1 MGIKVTSK
9 FTKKDSSTGSYS
21 NSGMNALID
30 TYFDAGKITQ
40 KPVKKVN
47 DLVETYT
54 TVFKDMKSLLEFTDE
69 TVNKNNHVSR
79 DQWCKDNNVSYE
91 RSHVEE

>member
-40 KPVKKVN
+40 KPVKKVK
-47 DLVETYT
+47 
-54 TVFKDMKSLLEFTDE
+54 TVAKIICFMWLFPQ
-69 TVNKNNHVSR
+69 V
-79 DQWCKDNNVSYE
+79 
-91 RSHVEE
+91 

>member
-69 TVNKNNHVSR
+69 TANTDNDKTR

-91 RSHVEE
+91 RSNVEE